1 MRRSF
6 AERVGEWRHLLALAA
21 RTVAGRRFWIAPLL
35 TLVWPVIVVAQA
47 ALGDRQAF
55 DGADAQNQILA
66 VPMAL
71 LAIGLGGRVIA
82 GEIDRRTLEIAYTV
96 PGGAH
101 RVWIAK
107 MIAVGLILLGAE
119 LLLSICALA
128 LCGPFPPGALYGAAQ
143 AAAVY
148 GIVAMAFSTLTR
160 SEATGAMLTVGILAL
175 NGLFTGFGSNPTAFS
190 PFFNPAAM
198 TGATDAEVLART
210 VQNRIGMA
218 LLGAAIVALTF
229 ARAERREKLLG

>member
-1 MRRSF
+1 MRPPLR
-6 AERVGEWRHLLALAA
+6 ERLAEWRHLLALAA
-21 RTVAGRRFWIAPLL
+21 RTVAGRRYWIAPLL
-35 TLVWPVIVVAQA
+35 TLAWPVIVVGQA
-47 ALGDRQAF
+47 ALGDRQTF
-55 DGADAQNQILA
+55 DAADAQNQILA

-101 RVWIAK
+101 RVWLSKLVAIA
-107 MIAVGLILLGAE
+107 LILGAAE
-119 LLLSICALA
+119 LLLSIVALV

-148 GIVAMAFSTLTR
+148 GIVGMAFSTLTR
-160 SEATGAMLTVGILAL
+160 SEATGAMLAVGLLAL
-175 NGLFTGFGSNPTAFS
+175 NGVLTGFGGNPTAFS

-198 TGATDAEVLART
+198 PGATEGEILAAT

-218 LLGAAIVALTF
+218 LLSAAIVALTF